1 MAEIFKFFNSAPGDE
16 RWHYA
21 SDFADYFG
29 DVLSSGLLHKDG
41 TPNLLVKVNPGT
53 MQTVVEPGKA
63 LMQGYQ
69 YKNTTPLLLT
79 HGLPEPDV
87 DRIDRIVLRLDK
99 RNNARFIKLFVK
111 EGVSA
116 ENPVAPTLQRDNY
129 VHEISLAQIRVVA
142 NTASLEQLN
151 LVDERMYEELCGIV
165 YSLISVPTSV
175 FQQQWDVWFNSIK
188 GGVEA
193 EVIAWQLQE
202 MANFD
207 AWQAQ
212 EKADFDAWFAS
223 IQNILDGDI
232 AAQLAAKITTLEQ
245 DFEAHENNAATTSTP
260 GHVKI
265 VDSVSSESTTE
276 AVTPRAVKQ
285 VNDTLTTHAD
295 DFTSH
300 VHFAVATNE
309 NDKVITLDHILSSL
323 PLGFAVSFANSL
335 ANTGP
340 VTLNVN
346 NLGAVPVLNAKG
358 ESLKAGA
365 LATNS
370 IYTVRY
376 NSATGNF
383 ILQGD
388 GGGDG
393 FDYNKIF
400 KGLTEVVDIT
410 ESYTR
415 NYYLYT
421 VAIGTKLAVTTIG
434 NAQVGQATLYNLDD
448 FTVTMSGINLP
459 NVYDMYV
466 SDDDQDVYTSASGA
480 LARYIN
486 GGKTQ
491 LYLKTVENVVNKNFS
506 RSGKVSIDNEGHIFM
521 HSAHVVYKVNLADGV
536 MIKKY
541 TSPTSQQ
548 ISDMLVDPINK
559 CIYIIN
565 TVYAVRKLNFDLELV
580 WEKTA
585 TTWKKVDANDPNF
598 MLWALDSN
606 GNPVLEY
613 SITGYYYLRFTKFN
627 SIDGSVIN
635 ERTISDN
642 KAQVYPQFSN
652 TAFNRYANNL
662 VYFDAKKSH
671 AFNENTFDF
680 LGSSAKTWAVA
691 PGITMVRPSR
701 DGKTLGATYQGSNG
715 MIFLEKPMYKIIE
728 GGQ

>member
-41 TPNLLVKVNPGT
+41 TPNLLVKVNHGT
-53 MQTVVEPGKA
+53 MQTIIEPGKA

-69 YKNTTPLLLT
+69 YKNTTPLFLT

-99 RNNARFIKLFVK
+99 RNNARYIRLFVK

-129 VHEISLAQIRVVA
+129 VYEISLAQIRVMA

-151 LVDERMYEELCGIV
+151 LVDERMDEDLCGIV

-175 FQQQWDVWFNSIK
+175 FQQQWDLWFNTIK

-212 EKADFDAWFAS
+212 GKADFDAWFAS

-245 DFEAHENNAATTSTP
+245 DFEAHENKAATTSTP

-300 VHFAVATNE
+300 VRFGVTSEADAKTITLTPAPKSLSMGFAVA
-309 NDKVITLDHILSSL
+309 
-323 PLGFAVSFANSL
+323 FANTV
-335 ANTGP
+335 ANTGA

-346 NLGAVPVLNAKG
+346 GLGAKPVVNSKG
-358 ESLKAGA
+358 EQLKAGA
-365 LATNS
+365 LQANS
-370 IYTVRY
+370 ICTVRY
-376 NSATGNF
+376 NNGNF

-415 NYYLYT
+415 NYYLST
-421 VAIGTKLAVTTIG
+421 VAIGMKLAVTTIG

-486 GGKTQ
+486 GGKSQ

-521 HSAHVVYKVNLADGV
+521 HSAHIVYKVSLADGTMV
-536 MIKKY
+536 KKY

-565 TVYAVRKLNFDLELV
+565 TVYAVRKLNFDLELI

-585 TTWKKVDANDPNF
+585 WKKVDANEPNY